1 MKTSGFRFR
10 RGLVAVAGAVALGLA
25 GCGDD
30 AGGGTTSPSGG
41 SSEEK
46 GASALDAVQLAAS
59 TSEKAESANFTMDMD
74 MTVGGQSLP
83 VSAKGKVDGVK
94 NVVEMTM
101 SMEVPGQGAMN
112 LKQVM
117 ADDTIYMSGI
127 PGMGK
132 SQWVKMSLDEMGAMG
147 GGATGGASSLG
158 SGDPTDQLKMLS
170 QVSEDVKEDGKETI
184 NGVETTK
191 YTGTIDLQKAAAASG
206 TSAEDLKKLQAQY
219 KEMGLQKIPFSLFV
233 DDENLPARMQMS
245 FDGKV
250 ENQPMKMNMKMD
262 FTKWGEPVK
271 ITVPKKAQSFEE
283 MLQGLGAGAGAT
295 P

>member
-25 GCGDD
+25 GCGDE
-30 AGGGTTSPSGG
+30 AGGGTNSPSEG
-41 SSEEK
+41 SGEK
-46 GASALDAVQLAAS
+46 GASALEAVQLAAS
-59 TSEKAESANFTMDMD
+59 TSEKAKSANFTMDMD
-74 MTVGGQSLP
+74 MSVGGQSLP
-83 VSAKGKVDGVK
+83 VTAKGKVDGE
-94 NVVEMTM
+94 NNAVEMTM
-101 SMEVPGQGAMN
+101 SMEVPGQGGMN
-112 LKQVM
+112 LKQIM
-117 ADDTIYMSGI
+117 IDNTMYMSGI

-132 SQWVKMSLDEMGAMG
+132 GWVKLSLDELDAVG

-170 QVSEDVKEDGKETI
+170 QVSDDVKEAGTETI

-191 YTGTIDLQKAAAASG
+191 YTGSIDLEKAAAASG
-206 TSAEDLKKLQAQY
+206 TSAADLKKLQTQY
-219 KEMGLQKIPFSLFV
+219 KEMGLQKIPFSLYV

-250 ENQPMKMNMKMD
+250 ENQPMKMDMKMD

-271 ITVPKKAQSFEE
+271 VTAPKKAQSFEE
-283 MLQGLGAGAGAT
+283 MLQGLGGGAGAT